1 MIDIIDKE
9 FEDLIIGY
17 ISQTLTVNDLKKVLK
32 KLKTPGNAEV
42 FKEYVRI
49 NYFTIFAMNK
59 LDTDSIIK
67 EINNRIVKEESKKS
81 RRIYFMNFLKYAAV
95 FILIFGLGYYSNN
108 NFVIIDEIPKIV
120 PKVTDIVLSSGDDQV
135 VINNDAS
142 QKKGNKIFS
151 KTNLIQKNNL
161 LIYNDSLELNELVYH
176 TLKVPYGKRFNILF
190 SDGSKV
196 SLNSGSILK
205 YPVKFLSNQKRE
217 VFLQGEAYFDV
228 AEDKSNLFVVNSE
241 GINVEVHGTKF
252 MVKNYSEDSNSDIIL
267 VSGSVKIQNS
277 LNKISLLLKPGH
289 KGSVNKVDF
298 KITETKVNTKIYT
311 SWIEGVVIFR
321 METFDQILKKLER
334 LYNVTIINNREES
347 LNELFNAAID
357 VNNEDIE
364 MVLEY
369 FNKIYNIEYKHNYG
383 SQPLDIKCSSI
394 LFTRTTIN
402 QTRAVF
408 W

>member
-1 MIDIIDKE
+1 MKKIIDRE

-17 ISQTLTVNDLKKVLK
+17 ISQTLTVNDLKEVLK
-32 KLKTPGNAEV
+32 KLKNPGNAEV

-49 NYFTIFAMNK
+49 NYFTIYAMNK

-67 EINNRIVKEESKKS
+67 EINNRIAKEESKKS
-81 RRIYFMNFLKYAAV
+81 KRIYFMNFVKYAAV

-120 PKVTDIVLSSGDDQV
+120 PKATDIVLSSGDDQV

-142 QKKGNKIFS
+142 QEKGNKIFS

-241 GINVEVHGTKF
+241 GINVEVYGTKF
-252 MVKNYSEDSNSDIIL
+252 MVKNYSEDFTSDIIL

-311 SWIEGVVIFR
+311 SWIEGEVIFR

-369 FNKIYNIEYKHNYG
+369 FNKIYNIEYKIFNNK
-383 SQPLDIKCSSI
+383 II
-394 LFTRTTIN
+394 IN
-402 QTRAVF
+402 
-408 W
+408 

>member
-1 MIDIIDKE
+1 MIDIINKE

-17 ISQTLTVNDLKKVLK
+17 ISKTLTVNDLKEILK

-49 NYFTIFAMNK
+49 NYFTIYAMNK

-67 EINNRIVKEESKKS
+67 EINNRIAKEESKKS
-81 RRIYFMNFLKYAAV
+81 KRIYFMNFLKYAAV

-120 PKVTDIVLSSGDDQV
+120 PKATDIVLSSGDDQV

-142 QKKGNKIFS
+142 QEKGNKIFS

-196 SLNSGSILK
+196 SLNSGSILR

-241 GINVEVHGTKF
+241 GINVEVYGTKF
-252 MVKNYSEDSNSDIIL
+252 MVKNYSEDFTSDIVL

-277 LNKISLLLKPGH
+277 LNKTSLLLKPGH

-311 SWIEGVVIFR
+311 SWIDGEVIFR

-369 FNKIYNIEYKHNYG
+369 FNKIYNIEYKIFNNK
-383 SQPLDIKCSSI
+383 II
-394 LFTRTTIN
+394 IN
-402 QTRAVF
+402 
-408 W
+408 

>member
-1 MIDIIDKE
+1 MKKIIDRE

-17 ISQTLTVNDLKKVLK
+17 ISQTLTVNDLKEVLK
-32 KLKTPGNAEV
+32 KLKNPGNAEV

-49 NYFTIFAMNK
+49 NYFTIYAMNK

-67 EINNRIVKEESKKS
+67 EINNRIAKEESKKS
-81 RRIYFMNFLKYAAV
+81 KRIYFMNFVKYAAV

-120 PKVTDIVLSSGDDQV
+120 PKATDIVLSSGDDQV

-142 QKKGNKIFS
+142 QEKGNKIFS

-311 SWIEGVVIFR
+311 SWINGEVIFR
-321 METFDQILKKLER
+321 METFGQILKKLER

-364 MVLEY
+364 VVLEY
-369 FNKIYNIEYKHNYG
+369 FNKIYNIEYKIFNNK
-383 SQPLDIKCSSI
+383 II
-394 LFTRTTIN
+394 IN
-402 QTRAVF
+402 
-408 W
+408 

>member
-1 MIDIIDKE
+1 MKKIIDRE

-17 ISQTLTVNDLKKVLK
+17 ISQTLTVNDLKEVLK
-32 KLKTPGNAEV
+32 KLKNPGNAEV

-49 NYFTIFAMNK
+49 NYFTIYAMNK

-67 EINNRIVKEESKKS
+67 EINNRIAKEESKKS
-81 RRIYFMNFLKYAAV
+81 KRIYFMNFVKYAAV

-108 NFVIIDEIPKIV
+108 NFVIIDEIPKIT
-120 PKVTDIVLSSGDDQV
+120 PKANDIVLSSGDDQV

-142 QKKGNKIFS
+142 QEKGNKIFS

-241 GINVEVHGTKF
+241 GINVEVYGTKF
-252 MVKNYSEDSNSDIIL
+252 MVKNYSEDFTSDIVL

-277 LNKISLLLKPGH
+277 LNKTSLLLKPGH

-311 SWIEGVVIFR
+311 SWIDGEVIFR

-369 FNKIYNIEYKHNYG
+369 FNKIYNIEYKIFNNK
-383 SQPLDIKCSSI
+383 II
-394 LFTRTTIN
+394 IN
-402 QTRAVF
+402 
-408 W
+408 

>member
-1 MIDIIDKE
+1 MKKIIDRE

-17 ISQTLTVNDLKKVLK
+17 ISQTLTVNDLKEVLK
-32 KLKTPGNAEV
+32 KLKNPGNAEV

-49 NYFTIFAMNK
+49 NYFTIYAMNK

-67 EINNRIVKEESKKS
+67 EINNRIAKEESKKS
-81 RRIYFMNFLKYAAV
+81 KRIYFMNFVKYAAV

-120 PKVTDIVLSSGDDQV
+120 PKATDIVLSSGDDQV

-142 QKKGNKIFS
+142 QEKGNKIFS

-241 GINVEVHGTKF
+241 GINVEVYGTKF
-252 MVKNYSEDSNSDIIL
+252 MVKNYSEDFTSDIVL

-277 LNKISLLLKPGH
+277 LNKTSLLLKPGH

-311 SWIEGVVIFR
+311 SWIDGEVIFR

-369 FNKIYNIEYKHNYG
+369 FNKIYNIEYKIFNNK
-383 SQPLDIKCSSI
+383 II
-394 LFTRTTIN
+394 IN
-402 QTRAVF
+402 
-408 W
+408 

>member
-1 MIDIIDKE
+1 MKKIIDRE

-17 ISQTLTVNDLKKVLK
+17 ISQTLTVNDLKEVLK
-32 KLKTPGNAEV
+32 KLKNPGNAEV

-49 NYFTIFAMNK
+49 NYFTIYAMNK

-67 EINNRIVKEESKKS
+67 EINNRIAKEESKKS
-81 RRIYFMNFLKYAAV
+81 KRIYFMNFVKYAAV

-108 NFVIIDEIPKIV
+108 NFVIIDEIPKIT
-120 PKVTDIVLSSGDDQV
+120 PKANDIVLSSGDDQV

-142 QKKGNKIFS
+142 QGKGNKIFS
-151 KTNLIQKNNL
+151 KTNLIQKSNL

-196 SLNSGSILK
+196 SLNSGSILR

-241 GINVEVHGTKF
+241 GINVEVYGTKF
-252 MVKNYSEDSNSDIIL
+252 MVKNYSEDFTSDIVL

-277 LNKISLLLKPGH
+277 LNKTSLLLKPGH

-311 SWIEGVVIFR
+311 SWIDGEVIFR

-369 FNKIYNIEYKHNYG
+369 FNKIYNIEYKIFNNK
-383 SQPLDIKCSSI
+383 II
-394 LFTRTTIN
+394 IN
-402 QTRAVF
+402 
-408 W
+408 

>member
-1 MIDIIDKE
+1 MKKIIDRE

-17 ISQTLTVNDLKKVLK
+17 ISQTLTVNDLKEVLK
-32 KLKTPGNAEV
+32 KLKNPGNAEV

-49 NYFTIFAMNK
+49 NYFTIYAMNK

-67 EINNRIVKEESKKS
+67 EINNRIAKEESKKS
-81 RRIYFMNFLKYAAV
+81 KRIYFMNFVKYAAV

-108 NFVIIDEIPKIV
+108 NFVIIDEIPKIT
-120 PKVTDIVLSSGDDQV
+120 PKPNDIVLSSGDDQV

-142 QKKGNKIFS
+142 QEKGNKIFS

-196 SLNSGSILK
+196 SLNSGSILR

-311 SWIEGVVIFR
+311 SWINGEVIFR
-321 METFDQILKKLER
+321 METFGQILKKLER

-369 FNKIYNIEYKHNYG
+369 FNKIYNIEYKIFNNK
-383 SQPLDIKCSSI
+383 II
-394 LFTRTTIN
+394 IN
-402 QTRAVF
+402 
-408 W
+408 

>member
-1 MIDIIDKE
+1 MKKIIDRE

-17 ISQTLTVNDLKKVLK
+17 ISQTLTVNDLKEVLK
-32 KLKTPGNAEV
+32 KLKNPGNAEV

-49 NYFTIFAMNK
+49 NYFTIYAMNK

-67 EINNRIVKEESKKS
+67 EINNRIAKEESKKS
-81 RRIYFMNFLKYAAV
+81 KRIYFMNFLKYAAV

-108 NFVIIDEIPKIV
+108 NFVIIDEIPKIT
-120 PKVTDIVLSSGDDQV
+120 PKANDIVLSSGDDQV

-142 QKKGNKIFS
+142 QEKGNKIFS
-151 KTNLIQKNNL
+151 KTNLIQKSNL

-196 SLNSGSILK
+196 SLNSGSILR

-241 GINVEVHGTKF
+241 GINVEVYGTKF
-252 MVKNYSEDSNSDIIL
+252 MVKNYSEDFTSDIVL

-277 LNKISLLLKPGH
+277 LNKTSLLLKPGH

-311 SWIEGVVIFR
+311 SWIDGEVIFR

-369 FNKIYNIEYKHNYG
+369 FNKIYNIEYKIFNNK
-383 SQPLDIKCSSI
+383 II
-394 LFTRTTIN
+394 IN
-402 QTRAVF
+402 
-408 W
+408 

>member
-1 MIDIIDKE
+1 
-9 FEDLIIGY
+9 
-17 ISQTLTVNDLKKVLK
+17 
-32 KLKTPGNAEV
+32 
-42 FKEYVRI
+42 
-49 NYFTIFAMNK
+49 MNK

-67 EINNRIVKEESKKS
+67 EINNRIVKDESKKS
-81 RRIYFMNFLKYAAV
+81 KRIYFMNFLKYAAV

-120 PKVTDIVLSSGDDQV
+120 PKATDIVLSSGDDQV

-142 QKKGNKIFS
+142 QEKGNKIFS

-196 SLNSGSILK
+196 SLNSGSILR

-241 GINVEVHGTKF
+241 GINVEVYGTKF
-252 MVKNYSEDSNSDIIL
+252 MVKNYSEDFTSDIIL

-277 LNKISLLLKPGH
+277 LNKTSLLLKPGH

-311 SWIEGVVIFR
+311 SWIDGEVIFR

-369 FNKIYNIEYKHNYG
+369 FNKIYNIEYKIFNNK
-383 SQPLDIKCSSI
+383 II
-394 LFTRTTIN
+394 IN
-402 QTRAVF
+402 
-408 W
+408 

>member
-1 MIDIIDKE
+1 MKKIIDRE

-17 ISQTLTVNDLKKVLK
+17 ISQTLTVNDLKELLK
-32 KLKTPGNAEV
+32 KLKNPGNAEV

-49 NYFTIFAMNK
+49 NYFTIYAMNK
-59 LDTDSIIK
+59 LDMDSIIK
-67 EINNRIVKEESKKS
+67 EINNRIAKEESKKS
-81 RRIYFMNFLKYAAV
+81 KRIYFMNFVKYAAV

-196 SLNSGSILK
+196 SLNSGSILR

-311 SWIEGVVIFR
+311 SWIHGEVIFR
-321 METFDQILKKLER
+321 METFGQILKKLER

-369 FNKIYNIEYKHNYG
+369 FNKIYNIEYKIFNNK
-383 SQPLDIKCSSI
+383 II
-394 LFTRTTIN
+394 IN
-402 QTRAVF
+402 
-408 W
+408 

>member
-1 MIDIIDKE
+1 MKKIIDRE

-17 ISQTLTVNDLKKVLK
+17 ISQTLTVNDLKEVLK
-32 KLKTPGNAEV
+32 KLKNPGNAEV

-49 NYFTIFAMNK
+49 NYFTIYAMNK

-67 EINNRIVKEESKKS
+67 EINNRIAKEESKKS
-81 RRIYFMNFLKYAAV
+81 KRIYFMNFVKYAAV

-108 NFVIIDEIPKIV
+108 NFVIIDEIPKIT
-120 PKVTDIVLSSGDDQV
+120 PKPNDIVLSSGDDQV

-142 QKKGNKIFS
+142 QEKGNKIFS

-311 SWIEGVVIFR
+311 SWINGEVIFR
-321 METFDQILKKLER
+321 METFGQILKKLER

-369 FNKIYNIEYKHNYG
+369 FNKIYNIEYKIFNNK
-383 SQPLDIKCSSI
+383 II
-394 LFTRTTIN
+394 IN
-402 QTRAVF
+402 
-408 W
+408 